1 MEELHKNLT
10 SSCAYA
16 CIFKYNKL
24 VLFTMQLRKACCSDL
39 IIDKRTDFPLYS
51 AKRRKQPN
59 TRKEQDEW
67 LIDSVYF
74 YIQQLTVPNNSVYQ
88 GVCVNVCLESYCH
101 DRLDMLESCWVLI
114 LFTAMPN
121 TSSKRSV
128 FHVSMEVYSC
138 FLSDVL
144 LFFLFPQ
151 TLSLLLTSVN
161 IEIKMHIYITICK
174 IFHTNYLC
182 LNVSAN

>member
-1 MEELHKNLT
+1 MTWLLIKEQ
-10 SSCAYA
+10 
-16 CIFKYNKL
+16 IFHY
-24 VLFTMQLRKACCSDL
+24 
-39 IIDKRTDFPLYS
+39 
-51 AKRRKQPN
+51 
-59 TRKEQDEW
+59 TRPKEGNSQIQEKKQDEW

-74 YIQQLTVPNNSVYQ
+74 YVQQLTVPNNSVYQ

-101 DRLDMLESCWVLI
+101 DRLDRESCWVLI

-161 IEIKMHIYITICK
+161 TEIKMHIYITICT
-174 IFHTNYLC
+174 IFHTNYLW